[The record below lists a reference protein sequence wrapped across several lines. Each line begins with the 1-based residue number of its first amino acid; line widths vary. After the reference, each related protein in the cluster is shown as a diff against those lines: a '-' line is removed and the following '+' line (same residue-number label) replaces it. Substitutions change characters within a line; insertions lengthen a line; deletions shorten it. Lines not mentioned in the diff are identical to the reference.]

1 MQKNSQSPNFGRL
14 ALAITAGAIAT
25 QPILCGLILPTHAN
39 WAFLFVIDSTHL
51 GFFGEKISLP
61 CNYPLVVLYI
71 FDGIVAM
78 TIGFGI
84 STFLIWCWGRFKQR
98 ISGGPESG
106 ADAPNS
112 AGLPAIG
119 PGTVSSSDRPE
130 QRLIEAESK
139 IENEALKVPDSK
151 VLQDDLNSL

>member
-1 MQKNSQSPNFGRL
+1 MQKNFQSPSFGGL

-25 QPILCGLILPTHAN
+25 QPILFGLILPTHAN
-39 WAFLFVIDSTHL
+39 WDF
-51 GFFGEKISLP
+51 
-61 CNYPLVVLYI
+61 
-71 FDGIVAM
+71 
-78 TIGFGI
+78 
-84 STFLIWCWGRFKQR
+84 
-98 ISGGPESG
+98 
-106 ADAPNS
+106 PNS

-130 QRLIEAESK
+130 QQLIEAESK